1 MPGKRRFG
9 RVRELPSGRW
19 QARYKGPD
27 GIDRPAPHTFD
38 SKTSAE
44 RWLTLTEAEIIQG
57 DWIDP
62 DAGRVLFGRYALVWI
77 EERPGLRP
85 KTVQLYRYLL
95 RSHIDPA
102 FGARSLADIKEPDVR
117 RWRKNLLDAQVSAV
131 TVAKAYRLL
140 KAIFNTAV
148 DDGLIRRNPCRIK
161 GAGQERSPER
171 PVLTVPEVY
180 ALADAI
186 SARYHALVL
195 LAVFGSLRWGE
206 LAALRRSDIDI
217 QARTVRVAR
226 QLSEQRGGGFAFG
239 PPKSDAGQRIVAI
252 PEMITPALASHIV
265 TYAVAGDDG
274 LVFTSPEGAP
284 LRLSN
289 FCRRVWRPALRAAG
303 LPMIHFHDLRHT
315 GNQLAAHAGANLREL
330 MDRMGHST
338 ARAAMAYLHRSDERQ
353 QAIADELSR
362 QAAAA
367 LRRANL
373 GRSGTQR
380 ARRRGRAS

>member
-27 GIDRPAPHTFD
+27 GIDRPAPQTFE

-44 RWLTLTEAEIIQG
+44 RWLTVIEAEVIQG
-57 DWIDP
+57 EWINP
-62 DAGRVLFGRYALVWI
+62 DAGRVLFGKYARDWI

-102 FGARSLADIKEPDVR
+102 FGARSLADIKEPHVR
-117 RWRKNLLDAQVSAV
+117 RWRKNLLDAQVSTV

-180 ALADAI
+180 ALADTVDG
-186 SARYHALVL
+186 RYRALVL
-195 LAVFGSLRWGE
+195 LGVFGSLRWGE
-206 LAALRRSDIDI
+206 LAALRRSDIDM
-217 QARTVRVAR
+217 QARTVRISR
-226 QLSEQRGGGFAFG
+226 QLSEPRGGGFAFG
-239 PPKSDAGQRIVAI
+239 PPKSDAGQRLVAI
-252 PEMITPALASHIV
+252 PEVITSDLASHIV
-265 TYAVAGDDG
+265 TYAAPGDDG
-274 LVFTSPEGAP
+274 LVFTSPEGHP

-289 FCRRVWRPALRAAG
+289 FCRRVWRPALRTAG

-315 GNQLAAHAGANLREL
+315 GNQLAANAGANLREL

-338 ARAAMAYLHRSDERQ
+338 TRAAMAYLHGSDERQ
-353 QAIADELSR
+353 QLIAGELSR
-362 QAAAA
+362 QTAAA
-367 LRRANL
+367 LGGPNP